1 MNLLLLQTWTDE
13 QLSAYIEQTSG
24 GWMANFMPMI
34 FWFVIAVAVLAFV
47 ASLFGMLKN
56 PAGLK
61 NFAIGF
67 LAIGLL
73 ALICYFTASADI
85 PDNLKQFADAGT
97 FQLVGAGISMV
108 LALIGIGVL
117 AIIFGIVKSALK
129 L

>member
-34 FWFVIAVAVLAFV
+34 FWFVIAVAVLALV

-56 PAGLK
+56 PASLKSFGL
-61 NFAIGF
+61 GF
-67 LAIGLL
+67 LVILFL
-73 ALICYFTASADI
+73 AAICYFTASANI
-85 PDNLKQFADAGT
+85 PENLKQFADAGT
-97 FQLVGAGISMV
+97 YQLVGAGIAMV